1 MHTEA
6 GPAWMQYVIPVAVIA
21 VVMALRWRRMSR
33 ARPLKIE
40 TLWVVP
46 AIYLVIVGF
55 VFVQAPPAAMGWLW
69 SALALIVGVGA
80 GWYRGRTMRIT
91 VDPETHTLNQK
102 ASPAAFLFLIVLVVA
117 RRAAREELGGG
128 NPSSPAAP
136 ARHRHR
142 HGLRARPVRR
152 KPAGDGVAGKAAAA
166 RELGQYLPLNS
177 VVIARSVATR
187 QSRDAA
193 FEALDCFATLAM
205 TMAGITPPAWR
216 PANRSP
222 RRRCRARN

>member
-21 VVMALRWRRMSR
+21 LVMAMRWRRMSK

-55 VFVQAPPAAMGWLW
+55 VFVSAPPAAMGWLW
-69 SALALIVGVGA
+69 SALALAAGLGA

-117 RRAAREELGGG
+117 RSAAREELGGG
-128 NPSSPAAP
+128 NPTSPAALL
-136 ARHRHR
+136 ATDIGMAFALGLFAATRLEMA
-142 HGLRARPVRR
+142 LRAKRLL
-152 KPAGDGVAGKAAAA
+152 
-166 RELGQYLPLNS
+166 RE
-177 VVIARSVATR
+177 
-187 QSRDAA
+187 
-193 FEALDCFATLAM
+193 TLAK
-205 TMAGITPPAWR
+205 TF
-216 PANRSP
+216 S
-222 RRRCRARN
+222 